1 MLRHVNSTSTV
12 ASERSQYSKIGSF
25 LTENTMMYAFISE
38 YLKNNCK
45 KMAKHFADMEKVA
58 TFAPAIERD
67 C

>member
-1 MLRHVNSTSTV
+1 
-12 ASERSQYSKIGSF
+12 
-25 LTENTMMYAFISE
+25 MYAFFSE

-45 KMAKHFADMEKVA
+45 KVAKHFAGMKKVA